1 MPNHVTNK
9 VVIIG
14 KSERILE
21 IVEFLKSED
30 GIQSIDFNK
39 IIPMP
44 VELLNTTSPVKE
56 RDIFLIAKYGSDN
69 WYNWS
74 INKWGTKWNAYDTL
88 EARLNTKMTQATIL
102 FHTAWSTPAPVIQKL
117 SEKFPDV
124 KIKVWYADEDFGHNV
139 GKYGFENGEVIFDES
154 LDGLQSGL
162 GYYSN
167 YQLLIVHKDSDA
179 IMADFREN
187 NEEARVAM
195 DENGETDTPIK
206 WYDHERQ
213 LKEFSKKYP
222 DAMFQLHGEGESG
235 GEDTWQFYFKNGKG
249 YKDFVIMTF
258 PDFDESKMTE

>member
-44 VELLNTTSPVKE
+44 VELLNTTSPVVELLNTTSPVKE

-74 INKWGTKWNAYDTL
+74 INKWGTKWNAYNTL
-88 EARLNTKMTQATIL
+88 EARLNPKMTRATFL

-117 SEKFPDV
+117 SEMFPDV
-124 KIKVWYADEDFGHNV
+124 KIKTWYADEDFGRNV
-139 GKYGFENGEVIFDES
+139 GKYAFENGEVIFDDS
-154 LDGLQSGL
+154 LDGLQSGYRL
-162 GYYSN
+162 ARNLYN
-167 YQLLIVHKDSDA
+167 LL
-179 IMADFREN
+179 
-187 NEEARVAM
+187 
-195 DENGETDTPIK
+195 
-206 WYDHERQ
+206 
-213 LKEFSKKYP
+213 
-222 DAMFQLHGEGESG
+222 
-235 GEDTWQFYFKNGKG
+235 
-249 YKDFVIMTF
+249 
-258 PDFDESKMTE
+258 